1 MMNCIYFTSDL
12 MFTSRVKPVAQEM
25 GVSLKFPGFEQ
36 VDFDSK
42 PDLVIFD
49 LEFVSKD
56 DLKALMDKFVSAWA
70 DDLPRIVAYGPHVKE
85 ARLQNARDCGV
96 PEVITRGQ
104 FNKGFAAFF
113 AKA

>member
-1 MMNCIYFTSDL
+1 MNCFYFTSDL

-25 GVSLKFPGFEQ
+25 GVLLKFPGFEQ

-56 DLKALMDKFVSAWA
+56 ELKALMEKFASVWG

-96 PEVITRGQ
+96 QEVVTRGQ
-104 FNKGFAAFF
+104 FNKGFAAYFTN
-113 AKA
+113 A

>member
-1 MMNCIYFTSDL
+1 
-12 MFTSRVKPVAQEM
+12 MFTSRVKPVAQEL

-42 PDLVIFD
+42 PELIIFD
-49 LEFVSKD
+49 LEFIGKEE
-56 DLKALMDKFVSAWA
+56 LKELMGKFVANWGE
-70 DDLPRIVAYGPHVKE
+70 DLPRIVAYGPHVKE

-104 FNKGFAAFF
+104 FNKGFATYFS
-113 AKA
+113 K